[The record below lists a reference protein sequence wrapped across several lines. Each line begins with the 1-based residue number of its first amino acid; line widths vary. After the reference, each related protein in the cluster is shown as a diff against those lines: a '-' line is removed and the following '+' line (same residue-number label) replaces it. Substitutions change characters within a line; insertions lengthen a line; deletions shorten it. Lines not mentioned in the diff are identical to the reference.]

1 MKKNLIE
8 TRELSAEELAFRK
21 ARRKN
26 IVAFAVCALIA
37 FLLWLAIM
45 NAEHP
50 YNGEGVTEDPLSS
63 TILAVTG
70 ANS

>member
-8 TRELSAEELAFRK
+8 ARELSAEELAFRK

-37 FLLWLAIM
+37 FFLWLAIM
-45 NAEHP
+45 NAENP
-50 YNGEGVTEDPLSS
+50 ANGEALPDNTLPT
-63 TILAVTG
+63 TILMHTG
-70 ANS
+70 ADS